1 MSNITGTITDFWLAF
16 FVLITASE
24 MQIQNFYA
32 ALDQRLHTGK
42 FPLEKPTIEIME
54 EVHTKFYGIPYVH
67 NTVWVYKYSYL

>member
-1 MSNITGTITDFWLAF
+1 
-16 FVLITASE
+16 

-67 NTVWVYKYSYL
+67 NTVLRNLLNYYVIHFTAKNILSN